1 MGSGQVVTKVTS
13 KRWYT
18 SCMITL
24 SGSFLCQGSWLWRG
38 APDWRVALDGV
49 ARGWA
54 RDARRRYE
62 VCVVTPNEQA
72 KPAAIRIVIA
82 EDQAHVRRGAAHLLS
97 FEPDMEVV
105 GQACNGAEAVELARV
120 LHPDVVLMD
129 LHMPVKGGVAA
140 TREIIGLLP
149 ATQILVLTTLDDDE
163 TVFEAVRA
171 GAHAYLLKDAA
182 EDELLETIRALKR
195 GESRLTPQI
204 ARKVM
209 DQFRRLALVSR
220 AAPIGEDAERLRTSE
235 NAPSASSATITTE
248 SLNDKEE
255 KILQLISEG
264 LSNRQIADAMFLA
277 EGTIKNYVSRIME
290 KLHAN
295 TRTALA
301 IISRGHSTQK

>member
-1 MGSGQVVTKVTS
+1 
-13 KRWYT
+13 
-18 SCMITL
+18 
-24 SGSFLCQGSWLWRG
+24 
-38 APDWRVALDGV
+38 VADSE
-49 ARGWA
+49 R
-54 RDARRRYE
+54 
-62 VCVVTPNEQA
+62 NHQ
-72 KPAAIRIVIA
+72 AAIRIVIA
-82 EDQAHVRRGAAHLLS
+82 EDQAQVRRGAAHLLS
-97 FEPDMEVV
+97 LEPDMEVV
-105 GQACNGAEAVELARV
+105 GQACNGLEAVDLARV
-120 LHPDVVLMD
+120 LRPDVILMD

-140 TREIIGLLP
+140 TREIIQLLP

-209 DQFRRLALVSR
+209 DQFRRLA
-220 AAPIGEDAERLRTSE
+220 AAPRMEPTGEEIK
-235 NAPSASSATITTE
+235 APDLAQQPAPPPAGEAQTE
-248 SLNDKEE
+248 ALNDKEE

-277 EGTIKNYVSRIME
+277 EGTIKNYVSRIMD

-295 TRTALA
+295 TRIALA
-301 IISRGHSTQK
+301 LISKGQTRQR